1 MHGKKKNL
9 VIKEGILTNEGFWW
23 LVGYLQGDG
32 NVDERNGI
40 WLVSTDLQPLRCAEE
55 IIRNLFALGSSLYVE
70 RRKFPWRHKPKL
82 KLAVFSR
89 NLVCWLHEI
98 GLRLGEK
105 RWNVPSLS
113 SDLFC
118 SHLAGLFDA
127 EGQVLLRRNKD
138 GKSKVAM
145 IIIHSSNSNSLKLL
159 ASNLKGRGVRCTLLK
174 RVRRNRPNPHYELRL
189 SRRFGLV
196 WFAENV
202 IRHSRLDRKKMLL
215 SSEYLPRQTISGTRV

>member
-40 WLVSTDLQPLRCAEE
+40 WLVSTDLQPLRC
-55 IIRNLFALGSSLYVE
+55 VE
-70 RRKFPWRHKPKL
+70 
-82 KLAVFSR
+82 
-89 NLVCWLHEI
+89 
-98 GLRLGEK
+98 
-105 RWNVPSLS
+105 
-113 SDLFC
+113 
-118 SHLAGLFDA
+118 
-127 EGQVLLRRNKD
+127 
-138 GKSKVAM
+138 M